1 MATPDG
7 KNVYDTNGTIL
18 FRVLSHEDHEQK
30 LVASSM
36 TSDRPVGETV
46 GAADTAAVS
55 GGVGG
60 SDHVMA
66 GGGMSMATKYG
77 PMAVNKIRTYG
88 SKKPRKLLSLS
99 AIGGTGAEEHSAV
112 SMHLTVEKALAELF
126 PPSPLISSSP
136 KETVAADETLTT
148 TDTPAI
154 LYQDKSKRN
163 PWLKVAST
171 DHTSRLDVVQLHQH
185 LQSRCKNEHARMKGV
200 LCPIREK
207 IFNDGIQ
214 ELTRQITVLCP
225 ERGLLLRDLNAG
237 MAQATETY
245 DILFDSACQYAVRK
259 SIERDL
265 HSHLFEEKKSLESEV
280 RRLDNRVNELRAK
293 HDGMMKRFEE
303 QKAVNAQLHAEEINY
318 LKKANQ
324 QLVTEIKRLIS
335 MENPK

>member
-1 MATPDG
+1 
-7 KNVYDTNGTIL
+7 
-18 FRVLSHEDHEQK
+18 
-30 LVASSM
+30 
-36 TSDRPVGETV
+36 
-46 GAADTAAVS
+46 
-55 GGVGG
+55 
-60 SDHVMA
+60 
-66 GGGMSMATKYG
+66 
-77 PMAVNKIRTYG
+77 
-88 SKKPRKLLSLS
+88 
-99 AIGGTGAEEHSAV
+99 
-112 SMHLTVEKALAELF
+112 
-126 PPSPLISSSP
+126 
-136 KETVAADETLTT
+136 
-148 TDTPAI
+148 
-154 LYQDKSKRN
+154 
-163 PWLKVAST
+163 
-171 DHTSRLDVVQLHQH
+171 
-185 LQSRCKNEHARMKGV
+185 MKGV

>member
-1 MATPDG
+1 MATPEG
-7 KNVYDTNGTIL
+7 RNVYDVNGTVL

-30 LVASSM
+30 LVVSSATSEYPGGEATAEKVGSGASENVLS
-36 TSDRPVGETV
+36 
-46 GAADTAAVS
+46 
-55 GGVGG
+55 
-60 SDHVMA
+60 
-66 GGGMSMATKYG
+66 GGGMSIATKYG

-99 AIGGTGAEEHSAV
+99 AVGSTGAEEHSAV

-126 PPSPLISSSP
+126 PPTPLTANP
-136 KETVAADETLTT
+136 TEREAATAD
-148 TDTPAI
+148 DTFTNVDAPQV
-154 LYQDKSKRN
+154 LYQDKAKKN
-163 PWLKVAST
+163 PWMKVASV

-185 LQSRCKNEHARMKGV
+185 LQNRCRNEHARMKGV

-207 IFNDGIQ
+207 IFNDGLH

-265 HSHLFEEKKSLESEV
+265 HSHLFEGKKTLESEV

-303 QKAVNAQLHAEEINY
+303 QKVVNAQLHAEEINY
-318 LKKANQ
+318 LKKANT

-335 MENPK
+335 MENSK